1 MAEHL
6 DESRVMFLVA
16 LSGEDA
22 ERRAAEAHIATC
34 DACRALWRE
43 SLELLEMLDG
53 ASQPEPI
60 SDALFQ
66 RVHAAVASAQPEP
79 QPWYERFAA
88 WGFVLGAL
96 ASLVLFWLQL
106 GAAIPTELQGKDHGV
121 GWGCL
126 RFELSLAAVAFGF
139 GVVWAHRLA
148 RALGPLQASLAAM
161 SGALVGQ
168 WLLES
173 RCEAEQTALHLLLF
187 HVAGVALAAV
197 LGAAAG
203 GLQERLGKARA

>member
-1 MAEHL
+1 MSLA
-6 DESRVMFLVA
+6 A

-43 SLELLEMLDG
+43 SAELLVMLDS
-53 ASQPEPI
+53 AARPEPI
-60 SDALFQ
+60 SDALLQ
-66 RVHAAVASAQPEP
+66 RVQAAVSSAQPEP
-79 QPWYERFAA
+79 QPWYERLLP
-88 WGFVLGAL
+88 WGFVIGAL
-96 ASLVLFWLQL
+96 ASLGLFWVQL
-106 GAAIPTELQGKDHGV
+106 GASVPAELQGKVHGV

-126 RFELSLAAVAFGF
+126 RFELGLAAVAFGF

-148 RALGPLQASLAAM
+148 RELGPLHASLAAM

-173 RCEAEQTALHLLLF
+173 RCEADQTALHLLLF
-187 HVAGVALAAV
+187 HVAGVALAAA

-203 GLQERLGKARA
+203 GVSARLGKARA